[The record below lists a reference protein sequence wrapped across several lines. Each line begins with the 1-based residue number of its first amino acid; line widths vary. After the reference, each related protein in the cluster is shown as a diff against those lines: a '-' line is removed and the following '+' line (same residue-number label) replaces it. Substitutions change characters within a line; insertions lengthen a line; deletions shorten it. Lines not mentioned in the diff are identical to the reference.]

1 MLVIISGFS
10 YQGYWSLERFLLC
23 WDHMAEL
30 VFDAHV
36 LFHSACPVIK
46 DISVNTAL
54 VVILVQ
60 EEKKVP

>member
-1 MLVIISGFS
+1 
-10 YQGYWSLERFLLC
+10 
-23 WDHMAEL
+23 MAEL

-36 LFHSACPVIK
+36 LFHRACPVIK

>member
-1 MLVIISGFS
+1 
-10 YQGYWSLERFLLC
+10 
-23 WDHMAEL
+23 MAEL
-30 VFDAHV
+30 VFAAHV